1 MIVKAIAV
9 KQATPNLMFYIEII
23 YSHSCEA
30 GHFCFKLHIQLG
42 LSPCYRL
49 GSDLFQVCLF
59 WVSGWRDTNT
69 KEALLVATAKA
80 QEEKPN
86 HMSLF
91 HFCAANMSAK
101 LSLAKPSNMARP
113 KIKVQQ
119 STLHPPGGQS
129 MACG

>member
-1 MIVKAIAV
+1 MMIVKAIAV

-30 GHFCFKLHIQLG
+30 GHFCFKLHIQAGLRSVSGVPVLG
-42 LSPCYRL
+42 LWLKGHKYQ
-49 GSDLFQVCLF
+49 GSS
-59 WVSGWRDTNT
+59 SG
-69 KEALLVATAKA
+69 ATAKA

-91 HFCAANMSAK
+91 HFCAANVSAK